1 MSFEKVA
8 GSVGHLLLNS
18 DGAILASGGELQND
32 ESTTKKLFK
41 FISAGNIPWIT
52 CRKLA
57 IQSP

>member
-41 FISAGNIPWIT
+41 FISAGNTLCISFHAKIVD
-52 CRKLA
+52 
-57 IQSP
+57 